1 MKNYFLLLATALV
14 TMSAGAQK
22 VEMSVERMQPAQKVA
37 VANQQI
43 QIKQLSKGIYRLLTG
58 SSVTL
63 IAGTTSQWTRT
74 SQSPSTAITQM
85 SLTP

>member
-22 VEMSVERMQPAQKVA
+22 VEMSVELMQPAQKVA

-43 QIKQLSKGIYRLLTG
+43 QISHIHIKHG
-58 SSVTL
+58 TL
-63 IAGTTSQWTRT
+63 QCWFARDEG
-74 SQSPSTAITQM
+74 
-85 SLTP
+85 

>member
-22 VEMSVERMQPAQKVA
+22 VEMSVELMQPAQKVA

-43 QIKQLSKGIYRLLTG
+43 QIKQLSKGIVAH
-58 SSVTL
+58 SVNTPSGKINKVALDLCVKSKDASNRVSVRTL
-63 IAGTTSQWTRT
+63 
-74 SQSPSTAITQM
+74 
-85 SLTP
+85 